1 MSNPEFLREGSAI
14 QDFMH
19 PDRVV
24 VGGHDREAAEK
35 VAKLYEPLEAPI
47 LITPNIYTAEMVKY
61 ASNAFLAA
69 RISFIN
75 EIARICERVDA
86 DAKLVA
92 EGMGLDKRI
101 GPRYLDAGI
110 GYGGSC
116 FPKDVKAL
124 AALAERFDYH
134 PELLHA
140 VMDIN
145 RDQRMLVI
153 DKLRDCLSDLHG
165 KVDRPARTG
174 VQAQHRRHA
183 RGAEPRH
190 RQGAARGRR
199 TRARLRPGGDGAH
212 AATVLPDLEYT
223 KDAYELAVGRRRA
236 RGGDRVERVSPAR
249 PHAHQD
255 VDAHAGRD
263 RRPQHLRPGHHA
275 QPGLHVP
282 RHWPRVAPAAASRAR
297 SSPAARGSSG
307 RTCARRCSTAACAC
321 WRSTTSSPVR
331 RRTCKHLEGNP
342 DFEFRRQ
349 NVNEHI
355 EVEGDVR
362 YVLHFASPAS
372 PPQYDANPIHTLKV
386 GTIGTMNMLGL
397 AMAKKATF
405 LLASTSEVYG
415 DPLVHPQPE
424 SYWGNVN
431 PIGPRGCYDEA
442 KRCAEAFAMAY
453 HRAHG
458 VDTRIIRIFNTHGPR
473 MQVSDGRA
481 VPNFMAQALRGEP
494 LTVYG
499 DGTQTRSLCYV
510 SDLIRGV
517 LAVLEKGDE
526 LPTNL
531 GNPHEVTMI
540 QLAETIIKISGSK
553 SRIEHRDLP
562 VDDPKQRQPDITRAR
577 TLLGWEPQVGLEDGL
592 QRTLEYFRSVV

>member
-1 MSNPEFLREGSAI
+1 MAASSA
-14 QDFMH
+14 
-19 PDRVV
+19 
-24 VGGHDREAAEK
+24 
-35 VAKLYEPLEAPI
+35 
-47 LITPNIYTAEMVKY
+47 
-61 ASNAFLAA
+61 
-69 RISFIN
+69 
-75 EIARICERVDA
+75 
-86 DAKLVA
+86 
-92 EGMGLDKRI
+92 
-101 GPRYLDAGI
+101 
-110 GYGGSC
+110 GGSKPRAVVSGGAGFIGSHLC
-116 FPKDVKAL
+116 EAL
-124 AALAERFDYH
+124 L
-134 PELLHA
+134 
-140 VMDIN
+140 N
-145 RDQRMLVI
+145 RGMRVLTLDNFI
-153 DKLRDCLSDLHG
+153 
-165 KVDRPARTG
+165 TG
-174 VQAQHRRHA
+174 
-183 RGAEPRH
+183 
-190 RQGAARGRR
+190 
-199 TRARLRPGGDGAH
+199 
-212 AATVLPDLEYT
+212 
-223 KDAYELAVGRRRA
+223 
-236 RGGDRVERVSPAR
+236 SPAN
-249 PHAHQD
+249 
-255 VDAHAGRD
+255 
-263 RRPQHLRPGHHA
+263 L
-275 QPGLHVP
+275 
-282 RHWPRVAPAAASRAR
+282 
-297 SSPAARGSSG
+297 
-307 RTCARRCSTAACAC
+307 T
-321 WRSTTSSPVR
+321 
-331 RRTCKHLEGNP
+331 HLEGNP

-355 EVEGDVR
+355 DIDGDVR

-397 AMAKKATF
+397 AMAKNATF

-540 QLAETIIKISGSK
+540 HLAETIIRISGSK

-562 VDDPKQRQPDITRAR
+562 VDDPKQRRPDITRAR

-592 QRTLEYFRSVV
+592 LRTLEYFRTVV